1 MPIVSNI
8 EKINESFQIP
18 ICFNEKKIELNKN
31 IITDLELIDTIDA
44 SCNPIYS
51 YVFQPQTCFGK
62 KVVRQFSEY
71 YTTDTEFLKETQEL
85 LKNYK
90 PLDLTNDETPESKDK
105 YFTNIL
111 DILFIHF

>member
-8 EKINESFQIP
+8 EKINESFRIP

-51 YVFQPQTCFGK
+51 YVFKPQTCFGK
-62 KVVRQFSEY
+62 KVVRQFS
-71 YTTDTEFLKETQEL
+71 
-85 LKNYK
+85 
-90 PLDLTNDETPESKDK
+90 
-105 YFTNIL
+105 
-111 DILFIHF
+111 